1 MKRIAPMELKIGQ
14 IAPNFVLPASNN
26 TQISLE
32 DYKKQFIVLY
42 FYPKDSTPG
51 CTKEAIDFSE
61 NIEEFTKLNT
71 AIVGISKDTPSK
83 HDKFIEKNA
92 LKVSLASDLDGK
104 VIENYGAWIEKNMYG
119 KKYMGIERLT
129 VLIGLENRILQ
140 IWRKVRV
147 KDHAKNVL
155 EELKKHNS

>member
-1 MKRIAPMELKIGQ
+1 MELKVGQ
-14 IAPNFVLPASNN
+14 KAPDFVLPANN
-26 TQISLE
+26 DTEISLR
-32 DYKKQFIVLY
+32 DYKKQFLVLY

-61 NIEEFTKLNT
+61 NIEEFTKLK
-71 AIVGISKDTPSK
+71 AAVVGISKDTPSK

-129 VLIGLENRILQ
+129 VLIGPENKILQ

-147 KDHAKNVL
+147 KDHANNVL
-155 EELKKHNS
+155 KELKKHTS

>member
-1 MKRIAPMELKIGQ
+1 MELKVGQ
-14 IAPNFVLPASNN
+14 KAPNFVLPANN
-26 TQISLE
+26 DTEISLR
-32 DYKKQFIVLY
+32 DYKKQFLVLY

-61 NIEEFTKLNT
+61 NIEEFTKLK
-71 AIVGISKDTPSK
+71 AAVVGISKDTPSK

-129 VLIGLENRILQ
+129 VLIGPENKILQ

-147 KDHAKNVL
+147 KDHANNVL
-155 EELKKHNS
+155 KELKKHTS

>member
-1 MKRIAPMELKIGQ
+1 MELKVGQ
-14 IAPNFVLPASNN
+14 KAPNFVLPANNN
-26 TQISLE
+26 TEISLR
-32 DYKKQFIVLY
+32 DYKKQFLVLY

-51 CTKEAIDFSE
+51 CTKEAIEFTE
-61 NIEEFTKLNT
+61 NIEEFTKLKA

-92 LKVSLASDLDGK
+92 LKVSLASDMDGK
-104 VIENYGAWIEKNMYG
+104 VIENYGAWVEKNMYG

-129 VLIGLENRILQ
+129 VLIGPENKILQ

-147 KDHAKNVL
+147 KDHANNVL
-155 EELKKHNS
+155 KELKKHTS

>member
-1 MKRIAPMELKIGQ
+1 MELKVGQ
-14 IAPNFVLPASNN
+14 KAPNFVLPANN
-26 TQISLE
+26 DTEISLR
-32 DYKKQFIVLY
+32 DYKKQFLVLY

-61 NIEEFTKLNT
+61 NIEEFTKLN
-71 AIVGISKDTPSK
+71 AAVVGISKDTPSK

-129 VLIGLENRILQ
+129 VLIGPENKILQ

-147 KDHAKNVL
+147 KDHANNVL
-155 EELKKHNS
+155 KELKKHTS

>member
-1 MKRIAPMELKIGQ
+1 MELKVGQ
-14 IAPNFVLPASNN
+14 KAPNFVLPANNN
-26 TQISLE
+26 TEISLR
-32 DYKKQFIVLY
+32 DYKKQFLVLY

-61 NIEEFTKLNT
+61 NIEEFTKLKA

-129 VLIGLENRILQ
+129 VLIGPENKILQ

-147 KDHAKNVL
+147 KDHAINVL
-155 EELKKHNS
+155 KELKKHTS

>member
-1 MKRIAPMELKIGQ
+1 MELKVGQ
-14 IAPNFVLPASNN
+14 KAPNFVLPANN
-26 TQISLE
+26 DTEISLR
-32 DYKKQFIVLY
+32 DYKKQFLVLY

-51 CTKEAIDFSE
+51 CTKEAIDFTE
-61 NIEEFTKLNT
+61 NIEEFTKLKA

-129 VLIGLENRILQ
+129 VLIGPENKILQ

-147 KDHAKNVL
+147 KDHANNVL
-155 EELKKHNS
+155 KELKKHTS

>member
-1 MKRIAPMELKIGQ
+1 MELKVGQ
-14 IAPNFVLPASNN
+14 KAPNFVLPANNN
-26 TQISLE
+26 TEISLR
-32 DYKKQFIVLY
+32 DYKKQFLVLY

-61 NIEEFTKLNT
+61 NIEEFTKLK
-71 AIVGISKDTPSK
+71 AAVVGISKDTPSK

-92 LKVSLASDLDGK
+92 LKVSLASDMDGK
-104 VIENYGAWIEKNMYG
+104 VIENYGAWVEKNMYG

-129 VLIGLENRILQ
+129 VLIGPESKILQ

-147 KDHAKNVL
+147 KDHANNVL
-155 EELKKHNS
+155 KELKKHTS

>member
-1 MKRIAPMELKIGQ
+1 MELKVGQ
-14 IAPNFVLPASNN
+14 KAPNFVLPANN
-26 TQISLE
+26 DTEISLR
-32 DYKKQFIVLY
+32 DYKKQFLVLY

-61 NIEEFTKLNT
+61 NIEEFTKLK
-71 AIVGISKDTPSK
+71 AAVVGISKDTPSK

-92 LKVSLASDLDGK
+92 LKVSLASDLDGE

-129 VLIGLENRILQ
+129 VLIGPENKILQ

-147 KDHAKNVL
+147 KDHANNVL
-155 EELKKHNS
+155 KELKKHTS

>member
-1 MKRIAPMELKIGQ
+1 MELKVGQ
-14 IAPNFVLPASNN
+14 KAPNFVLPANN
-26 TQISLE
+26 DTEISLR
-32 DYKKQFIVLY
+32 DYKKQFLVLY

-61 NIEEFTKLNT
+61 NIEEFTKLK
-71 AIVGISKDTPSK
+71 AAVVGISKDTPSK

-119 KKYMGIERLT
+119 KKYMDIERLT
-129 VLIGLENRILQ
+129 VLIGPENKILQ

-147 KDHAKNVL
+147 KDHANNVL
-155 EELKKHNS
+155 KELKKHTS

>member
-1 MKRIAPMELKIGQ
+1 MELKVGQ
-14 IAPNFVLPASNN
+14 KAPNFVLPANN
-26 TQISLE
+26 DTEISLR
-32 DYKKQFIVLY
+32 DYKKQFLVLY

-61 NIEEFTKLNT
+61 NIEEFTKLK
-71 AIVGISKDTPSK
+71 AAVVGISKDTPSK
-83 HDKFIEKNA
+83 HNKFIEKNA

-129 VLIGLENRILQ
+129 VLIGPENKILQ

-147 KDHAKNVL
+147 KDHANNVL
-155 EELKKHNS
+155 KELKKHTS

>member
-1 MKRIAPMELKIGQ
+1 MELKVGQ
-14 IAPNFVLPASNN
+14 KAPNLVLPANNN
-26 TQISLE
+26 TKISLR
-32 DYKKQFIVLY
+32 DYKKQFLVLY

-51 CTKEAIDFSE
+51 CTKEAIEFTE
-61 NIEEFTKLNT
+61 NIEEFTKLKA

-129 VLIGLENRILQ
+129 VLIGPENKILQ

-147 KDHAKNVL
+147 KDHAHNVL
-155 EELKKHNS
+155 KELKKHTS

>member
-1 MKRIAPMELKIGQ
+1 MELKVGQ
-14 IAPNFVLPASNN
+14 KAPNFVLPANN
-26 TQISLE
+26 DTEISLR
-32 DYKKQFIVLY
+32 DYKKQFLVLY

-61 NIEEFTKLNT
+61 NIEEFTKLKA

-129 VLIGLENRILQ
+129 VLIGPENKILQ

-147 KDHAKNVL
+147 KDHANNVL
-155 EELKKHNS
+155 KELKKHTS

>member
-1 MKRIAPMELKIGQ
+1 MELKVGQ
-14 IAPNFVLPASNN
+14 KAPNFVLPANN
-26 TQISLE
+26 DTEISLR
-32 DYKKQFIVLY
+32 DYKKQFLVLY

-61 NIEEFTKLNT
+61 NIEEFTKLK
-71 AIVGISKDTPSK
+71 AAVVGISKDTPSK

-129 VLIGLENRILQ
+129 VLIGPENKILQ

-147 KDHAKNVL
+147 KDHANNVL
-155 EELKKHNS
+155 KERKKHTA

>member
-1 MKRIAPMELKIGQ
+1 MELKVGQ
-14 IAPNFVLPASNN
+14 KAPNFVLPANNN
-26 TQISLE
+26 TEISLR
-32 DYKKQFIVLY
+32 DYKKQFLVLY

-51 CTKEAIDFSE
+51 CTKEAIEFTE
-61 NIEEFTKLNT
+61 NIEEFTKLKA

-129 VLIGLENRILQ
+129 VLIGPENKILQ

-147 KDHAKNVL
+147 KDHASNVL
-155 EELKKHNS
+155 KELKKHTS

>member
-1 MKRIAPMELKIGQ
+1 MELKVGQ
-14 IAPNFVLPASNN
+14 KAPNFVLPANNN
-26 TQISLE
+26 TEISLR
-32 DYKKQFIVLY
+32 DYKKQFLVLY

-51 CTKEAIDFSE
+51 CTKEAIDFTE
-61 NIEEFTKLNT
+61 NIEEFTKLKA

-92 LKVSLASDLDGK
+92 LKVSLASDMDGK
-104 VIENYGAWIEKNMYG
+104 VIENYGAWVEKNMYG

-129 VLIGLENRILQ
+129 VLIGPENKILQ

-147 KDHAKNVL
+147 KDHANNVL
-155 EELKKHNS
+155 KELKKHTS

>member
-1 MKRIAPMELKIGQ
+1 MELKVGQ
-14 IAPNFVLPASNN
+14 KAPNFVLPANN
-26 TQISLE
+26 DTEISLR
-32 DYKKQFIVLY
+32 DYKKQFLVLY

-61 NIEEFTKLNT
+61 NIEEFTKLK
-71 AIVGISKDTPSK
+71 AAVVGISKDTPSK

-129 VLIGLENRILQ
+129 VLIGPENKILQ
-140 IWRKVRV
+140 IWRKVRI
-147 KDHAKNVL
+147 KDHANNVL
-155 EELKKHNS
+155 KELKKHTS

>member
-1 MKRIAPMELKIGQ
+1 MELKVGQ
-14 IAPNFVLPASNN
+14 KAPNFVLPANNN
-26 TQISLE
+26 TEISLR
-32 DYKKQFIVLY
+32 DYKKQFLVLY

-61 NIEEFTKLNT
+61 NIEEFTKLKA

-129 VLIGLENRILQ
+129 VLIGPENKILQ

-147 KDHAKNVL
+147 KDHANNVL
-155 EELKKHNS
+155 KELKKHTS

>member
-1 MKRIAPMELKIGQ
+1 MELKVGQ
-14 IAPNFVLPASNN
+14 KAPNFVLPANNN
-26 TQISLE
+26 TEISLR
-32 DYKKQFIVLY
+32 DYKKQFLVLY

-51 CTKEAIDFSE
+51 CTKEAIEFTE
-61 NIEEFTKLNT
+61 NIEEFTKLKA

-129 VLIGLENRILQ
+129 VLIGPENKILQ

-147 KDHAKNVL
+147 KDHANNVL
-155 EELKKHNS
+155 KELKKHTS

>member
-1 MKRIAPMELKIGQ
+1 MELKVGQ
-14 IAPNFVLPASNN
+14 KAPNFVLPANN
-26 TQISLE
+26 DTEISLR
-32 DYKKQFIVLY
+32 DYKKQFLVLY

-61 NIEEFTKLNT
+61 NIEEFTKLK
-71 AIVGISKDTPSK
+71 AAVVGISKDTPSK

-119 KKYMGIERLT
+119 KKIVIGMGAGSISNWMR
-129 VLIGLENRILQ
+129 
-140 IWRKVRV
+140 
-147 KDHAKNVL
+147 
-155 EELKKHNS
+155 ELPKLMK

>member
-1 MKRIAPMELKIGQ
+1 MCIRDRLK
-14 IAPNFVLPASNN
+14 AAV
-26 TQISLE
+26 
-32 DYKKQFIVLY
+32 
-42 FYPKDSTPG
+42 
-51 CTKEAIDFSE
+51 
-61 NIEEFTKLNT
+61 
-71 AIVGISKDTPSK
+71 VGISKDTPSK

-129 VLIGLENRILQ
+129 VLIGPENKILQ

-147 KDHAKNVL
+147 KDHANNVL
-155 EELKKHNS
+155 KELKKHTS

>member
-1 MKRIAPMELKIGQ
+1 MELKVGQ
-14 IAPNFVLPASNN
+14 KAPNFVLPANN
-26 TQISLE
+26 DTEISLR
-32 DYKKQFIVLY
+32 DYKKQFLVLY

-61 NIEEFTKLNT
+61 NIEEFTKLN
-71 AIVGISKDTPSK
+71 AAVVGISKDTPSK

-129 VLIGLENRILQ
+129 VLIGPENKILQ
-140 IWRKVRV
+140 IWRKLRV
-147 KDHAKNVL
+147 KDHANNVL
-155 EELKKHNS
+155 KELKKHTS

>member
-1 MKRIAPMELKIGQ
+1 MELKVGQ
-14 IAPNFVLPASNN
+14 KAPNFVLPANN
-26 TQISLE
+26 DTEISLR
-32 DYKKQFIVLY
+32 DYKKQFLVLY

-61 NIEEFTKLNT
+61 NIEEFTKLK
-71 AIVGISKDTPSK
+71 AAVVGISKDTPSK

-92 LKVSLASDLDGK
+92 LKVSLASDMDGK
-104 VIENYGAWIEKNMYG
+104 VIENYGAWVEKNMYG

-129 VLIGLENRILQ
+129 VLIGPENKILQ

-147 KDHAKNVL
+147 KDHANNVL
-155 EELKKHNS
+155 KELKKHTS

>member
-1 MKRIAPMELKIGQ
+1 MELKVGQ
-14 IAPNFVLPASNN
+14 KAPNFVLPANN
-26 TQISLE
+26 DTEISLR
-32 DYKKQFIVLY
+32 DYKKQFLVLY

-61 NIEEFTKLNT
+61 NIEEFTKLKA

-92 LKVSLASDLDGK
+92 LKVSLASDMDGK
-104 VIENYGAWIEKNMYG
+104 VIENYGAWVEKNMYG

-129 VLIGLENRILQ
+129 VLIGP
-140 IWRKVRV
+140 
-147 KDHAKNVL
+147 
-155 EELKKHNS
+155 

>member
-26 TQISLE
+26 TQISLG
-32 DYKKQFIVLY
+32 DYKKQFLVLY

-61 NIEEFTKLNT
+61 NIEEFNKLNT
-71 AIVGISKDTPSK
+71 AVVGISKDTPSK

-147 KDHAKNVL
+147 KDHAKSVL
-155 EELKKHNS
+155 EELKKHTS

>member
-14 IAPNFVLPASNN
+14 KAPNFVLPASND
-26 TQISLE
+26 TQISLG
-32 DYKKQFIVLY
+32 DYKKQFLVLY

-71 AIVGISKDTPSK
+71 AVVGISKDTPSK

-129 VLIGLENRILQ
+129 ILIGLENRILQ

-155 EELKKHNS
+155 EELKKHTS

>member
-1 MKRIAPMELKIGQ
+1 MELKVGQ
-14 IAPNFVLPASNN
+14 KAPNFVLPANN
-26 TQISLE
+26 DTEISLR
-32 DYKKQFIVLY
+32 DYKKQFLVLY

-61 NIEEFTKLNT
+61 NIEEFTKLKA

-92 LKVSLASDLDGK
+92 LKVSLASDMDGK
-104 VIENYGAWIEKNMYG
+104 VIENYGAWVEKNMYG

-129 VLIGLENRILQ
+129 VLIGPENKILQ

-147 KDHAKNVL
+147 KDHANNVL
-155 EELKKHNS
+155 KELKKHTS

>member
-1 MKRIAPMELKIGQ
+1 MELKVGQ
-14 IAPNFVLPASNN
+14 KAPNFVLPANN
-26 TQISLE
+26 DTEISLR
-32 DYKKQFIVLY
+32 DYKKQFLVLY

-61 NIEEFTKLNT
+61 NIEEFTKLK
-71 AIVGISKDTPSK
+71 AAVVGISKDTPSK

-129 VLIGLENRILQ
+129 VLIGPENKILQ

-147 KDHAKNVL
+147 KDHANNVL
-155 EELKKHNS
+155 EELKKHTS

>member
-1 MKRIAPMELKIGQ
+1 MELKVGQ
-14 IAPNFVLPASNN
+14 KAPNFVLPANN
-26 TQISLE
+26 DTKISLR
-32 DYKKQFIVLY
+32 DYKKQFLVLY

-61 NIEEFTKLNT
+61 NIEEFTKLKA

-129 VLIGLENRILQ
+129 VLIGPENKILQ

-147 KDHAKNVL
+147 KDHANNVL
-155 EELKKHNS
+155 KELKKHTS

>member
-1 MKRIAPMELKIGQ
+1 MELKVGQ
-14 IAPNFVLPASNN
+14 KAPNFVLPANN
-26 TQISLE
+26 DTEISLR
-32 DYKKQFIVLY
+32 DYKKQFLVLY

-61 NIEEFTKLNT
+61 NIEEFTKLKA

-104 VIENYGAWIEKNMYG
+104 VIENYGAWIKKNMYG

-129 VLIGLENRILQ
+129 VLIGPENKILQ

-147 KDHAKNVL
+147 KDHANNVL
-155 EELKKHNS
+155 KELKKHTS

>member
-1 MKRIAPMELKIGQ
+1 MELKVGQ
-14 IAPNFVLPASNN
+14 KAPNFVLPANNN
-26 TQISLE
+26 TEISLR
-32 DYKKQFIVLY
+32 DYKKQFLVLY

-61 NIEEFTKLNT
+61 NIEEFTKLK
-71 AIVGISKDTPSK
+71 AAVVGISKDTPSK

-129 VLIGLENRILQ
+129 VLIGPENKILQ

-147 KDHAKNVL
+147 KDHANNVL
-155 EELKKHNS
+155 KELKKHTS

>member
-1 MKRIAPMELKIGQ
+1 MELKVGQ
-14 IAPNFVLPASNN
+14 KAPNFVLPANNN
-26 TQISLE
+26 TEISLR
-32 DYKKQFIVLY
+32 DYKKQFLVLY

-51 CTKEAIDFSE
+51 CTKEAIDFTE
-61 NIEEFTKLNT
+61 NIEEFTKLKA

-92 LKVSLASDLDGK
+92 LKVSLASDMDGK
-104 VIENYGAWIEKNMYG
+104 VIENYGAWVEKNMYG

-129 VLIGLENRILQ
+129 VLIGPESKILQ

-147 KDHAKNVL
+147 KDHANNVL
-155 EELKKHNS
+155 KELKKHTS